1 MRKKKKRSRLRK
13 WVVCRRHI
21 ILYEFEKASVA
32 GVQKTAGLSAS
43 QEAAVPLNMTLPKLY
58 NFQGPISKSQ
68 EKLSMFSHQRG
79 VGA

>member
-1 MRKKKKRSRLRK
+1 M
-13 WVVCRRHI
+13 CGRHI

-32 GVQKTAGLSAS
+32 GVQKTVGLSAS
-43 QEAAVPLNMTLPKLY
+43 QEAAVALNMTFPTLC
-58 NFQGPISKSQ
+58 NIQGLISKSQ

>member
-1 MRKKKKRSRLRK
+1 M
-13 WVVCRRHI
+13 CGRHI

-32 GVQKTAGLSAS
+32 AVQKTAGLSAP
-43 QEAAVPLNMTLPKLY
+43 QEAAVTLNMTLPNLY